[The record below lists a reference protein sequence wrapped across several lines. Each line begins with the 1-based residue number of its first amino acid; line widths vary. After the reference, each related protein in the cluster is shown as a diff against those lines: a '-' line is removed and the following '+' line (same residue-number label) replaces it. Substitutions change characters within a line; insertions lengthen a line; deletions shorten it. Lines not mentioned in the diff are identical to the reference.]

1 MNSYELST
9 LLALLVEQGGSDLHL
24 SVGSPPRLR
33 VDGSLVELEGP
44 DLTPADTQMLAEA
57 ALDGDQLETLKEDLE
72 LDLSFAQEGSGRF
85 RANIFRQQG
94 AVGAVFRAI
103 PERIPSFEDLGLP
116 RDTCEKISNLRSG
129 LVLITGATGSG
140 KSTSLAAM
148 IDHVNRTRSSHIV
161 TIEDPIEF
169 THSHRSCVVTQREVG
184 GDTHSF
190 GRALKSVLR
199 QDPDVVLVGELRDLE
214 TIEAAM
220 TMAET
225 GHLTFG
231 TLHTSDAVQTIHRV
245 MDVFPAHQ
253 QTQVRTQL
261 SFSLEA
267 VISQQLLPHASGK
280 GRVLAAEVLR
290 STPALRALIREG
302 RTHQIASC
310 IQTGSSKGMCTM
322 AQALFQLV
330 EARKITISEAEGA
343 LADPSELRSLMRA
356 VGA

>member
-1 MNSYELST
+1 MNSYQLGT
-9 LLALLVEQGGSDLHL
+9 LLELLVEQGGSDLHL

-33 VDGSLVELEGP
+33 VDGGLVALDGP
-44 DLTPADTQMLAEA
+44 DLTPSDTLQFAEDV
-57 ALDGDQLETLKEDLE
+57 LTDVQLETLKDDLE
-72 LDLSFAQEGSGRF
+72 LDLSFAQEGCGRF

-103 PERIPSFEDLGLP
+103 PDRIPSFVDLGLP
-116 RDTCEKISNLRSG
+116 QETCERIANLRSG
-129 LVLITGATGSG
+129 LVLVTGATGSG

-148 IDHVNRTRSSHIV
+148 IDHVNRTRRSHIV

-169 THSHRSCVVTQREVG
+169 THTHHSCVVTQREVG

-190 GRALKSVLR
+190 KRALKSVLR

-214 TIEAAM
+214 TIEAAL

-290 STPALRALIREG
+290 ATPALRALIREG

-310 IQTGSSKGMCTM
+310 IQTGSSKGMQTM
-322 AQALFQLV
+322 AQALYQLLG
-330 EARKITISEAEGA
+330 ARKITLSEAEGA
-343 LADPSELRSLMRA
+343 LVDPTELKNLMRA
-356 VGA
+356 VSA